1 MDTLKKKELFTGLM
15 TSMELYDLDSDE
27 PVVLSLEGLSD
38 TALREAV
45 IAEACRHDD
54 KWQANLCMGICR
66 AYMVGLHEEGNHEKD
81 PSADLVSG
89 LAVALYLSWL
99 SSQHY
104 AMIKIMALLGGT
116 TEDTDTLDNI
126 SFIRRVFAPPPV
138 AVALKDA
145 YLNLDSLSIIDNA
158 DDIFERLTTHI
169 NNLTP
174 EQMEKVMEKE
184 GIEVN
189 LNHIPNF
196 LRKDK

>member
-15 TSMELYDLDSDE
+15 TSMELYDLDSAE

-66 AYMVGLHEEGNHEKD
+66 AYMVGLHEGDHEKE
-81 PSADLVSG
+81 PSDDLVAG

-116 TEDTDTLDNI
+116 TENTDTLDNI

-145 YLNLDSLSIIDNA
+145 YLNLDSLSIINNA
-158 DDIFERLTTHI
+158 DDIYERLTTHI

-174 EQMEKVMEKE
+174 EQMEKVMKN
-184 GIEVN
+184 GGVEVN
-189 LNHIPNF
+189 LDHIPNF

>member
-1 MDTLKKKELFTGLM
+1 MDTLKKQELFTGLM
-15 TSMELYDLDSDE
+15 TSMELYDLDSNE

-38 TALREAV
+38 KGLREAIV
-45 IAEACRHDD
+45 AEACRHDD

-66 AYMVGLHEEGNHEKD
+66 AYMEGLHKD
-81 PSADLVSG
+81 GELREPSADLVSG
-89 LAVALYLSWL
+89 LALALYLSWL
-99 SSQHY
+99 NTQHY

-116 TEDTDTLDNI
+116 TENTDTLDDI
-126 SFIRRVFAPPPV
+126 SFIRRIFAPPPV

-145 YLNLDSLSIIDNA
+145 YLNLDSLSIINSA

-189 LNHIPNF
+189 LDHIPNF